1 MVVEVSRKI
10 KNPISRQGA
19 LLMDGVAV
27 PVLGTEERCHRCAA
41 QCVALA
47 HDFVNP
53 CPQFVWMHPRVTAI
67 PRSSRVKR
75 KTSLLEPSTQ
85 MTVEVRRHQKV
96 FAY

>member
-1 MVVEVSRKI
+1 
-10 KNPISRQGA
+10 
-19 LLMDGVAV
+19 
-27 PVLGTEERCHRCAA
+27 
-41 QCVALA
+41 
-47 HDFVNP
+47 VNP